1 MKGLYEHAVLPK
13 PFTICGRHLKP
24 FSFGHF
30 IILRRFD
37 VGFVSDE
44 EARLTLED
52 IVFSLFVCSQ
62 TYEECEEKLYSGQWH
77 LEVTEWGK
85 HVWQQIKS
93 SVPKGKTVEDVY
105 LDFGDLA
112 SRFHEYIGY
121 HTVRPYFKA
130 KKTTDE
136 GVEANAEWYEGII
149 KTLMG
154 KCNYSHCE
162 VMNLCFA
169 RALYEYLSYKE
180 QQGEITFLNERQEK
194 QLLSIL
200 KMKQEAKA
208 NGTR

>member
-1 MKGLYEHAVLPK
+1 MRGLYEQAVLPK

-24 FSFGHF
+24 FSIGQF

-62 TYEECEEKLYSGQWH
+62 TYEECERKLYNGQWEP
-77 LEVTEWGK
+77 EVAEWGK
-85 HVWQQIKS
+85 HVWEQVKK
-93 SVPKGKTVEDVY
+93 SVPKGKTVNDVY
-105 LDFGDLA
+105 LDFGDITV
-112 SRFHEYIGY
+112 RFNEYIGY

-130 KKTTDE
+130 KRASDE
-136 GVEANAEWYEGII
+136 TLEANAEWFEGIV

-154 KCNYSHCE
+154 KCNYSHSE
-162 VMNLCFA
+162 VMNLCFS

-180 QQGEITFLNERQEK
+180 QQGDITFLNERQEK
-194 QLLSIL
+194 QLLAIL
-200 KMKQEAKA
+200 KQKREAKA
-208 NGTR
+208 DGAR